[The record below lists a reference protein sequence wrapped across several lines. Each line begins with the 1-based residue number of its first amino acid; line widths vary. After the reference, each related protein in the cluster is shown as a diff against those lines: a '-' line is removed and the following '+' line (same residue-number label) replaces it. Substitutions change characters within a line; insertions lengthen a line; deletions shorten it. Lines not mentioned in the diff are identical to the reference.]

1 MNMET
6 YRWQLVAHERCRKPH
21 PICCIGSDRFI
32 VHQCTV
38 WSVLWVSGCSVFLPW
53 ILSGFVLLGIKFV
66 LLLLKYVSYWL
77 CTFVIQFWAMS
88 HFLHWIMNLSSQPVF
103 SPPWNETAN
112 SVFRGS
118 SPPRYHMLCFP
129 WVWNELPWEMLPW
142 GQCWGS
148 QQYRDS
154 TGAQVEGLDMGS
166 CLMKI
171 IVWMVL
177 EIKTH
182 SLCQLVQVHTCCAR
196 TPQCHSC
203 QPAFKWEGYFG
214 ASGFPFVL

>member
-32 VHQCTV
+32 VHQSTV
-38 WSVLWVSGCSVFLPW
+38 WSILQVSGCSVFLPW
-53 ILSGFVLLGIKFV
+53 LISVWTCPASNS
-66 LLLLKYVSYWL
+66 LLLKYVSYWL

-88 HFLHWIMNLSSQPVF
+88 YFLHWIMNLSSQPVF
-103 SPPWNETAN
+103 SPPWNETAI
-112 SVFRGS
+112 SVLRGS
-118 SPPRYHMLCFP
+118 SPPGYHMLCFP
-129 WVWNELPWEMLPW
+129 WVWNGLPWEMLPW
-142 GQCWGS
+142 GQFWGS

-154 TGAQVEGLDMGS
+154 TGAQGERLGMGS
-166 CLMKI
+166 CSMKI
-171 IVWMVL
+171 IVQIAL

-196 TPQCHSC
+196 APQCHSC
-203 QPAFKWEGYFG
+203 LPAFKWEGYFG